1 MPKRVWTQE
10 EVAASEQISEEGDTQ
25 WERTK
30 KRPRAV
36 DGF

>member
-1 MPKRVWTQE
+1 MPKRRWARE
-10 EVAASEQISEEGDTQ
+10 EVAASEEKSEEGDTQ